1 MKRQNKILLT
11 IFLLICSIALTGCT
25 TSGEEIDQT
34 KSYSNVY
41 YSLNYPSEFEQ
52 VLVAHKNLFSQQ
64 ENQIEFDIQ
73 EYFHE
78 DTLDNLIGS
87 HGAEESLIDGTKWY
101 FIESET
107 RVWYLAK
114 KHGVLFQL
122 TFCDKTGEYDELKA
136 LSKQIVEAIKFKSFE
151 EMSFDSWNQ
160 YSSEN
165 ITVYYPDDSNILD
178 TVDEW
183 TEHRIEAFDYITN
196 YLDVEWTYDDIKIFV
211 FNSQDHGAQYGI
223 QLGFALGSEGQIYT
237 LDTQSYGHEL
247 AHCIS
252 AKLNNSNTI
261 ESSLIEEGF
270 AVFLDSG
277 GSDCHVLASE
287 IIKEQGS
294 KLDLLGDNFWENDKG
309 YPLGASFVQYLID
322 EYGLDL
328 FKEFYAQ
335 NTYDEKQSFVF
346 FYDKEGEVLIA
357 EWLEHIKN

>member
-1 MKRQNKILLT
+1 MGRQNKILLT
-11 IFLLICSIALTGCT
+11 IFLLICCVVFTSCT
-25 TSGEEIDQT
+25 TSGEEIEQT

-41 YSLNYPSEFEQ
+41 FSMNYPSEFEQ
-52 VLVAHKNLFSQQ
+52 ELVAHKNLFSQQ

-73 EYFHE
+73 EYFYE
-78 DTLDNLIGS
+78 DALDNIIRG

-101 FIESET
+101 LIESET

-122 TFCDKTGEYDELKA
+122 TFWDKTGEYDELKV
-136 LSKQIVEAIKFKSFE
+136 LSQQIVESIKFNDFE
-151 EMSFDSWNQ
+151 EMSFESWNQ
-160 YSSEN
+160 YSTEN
-165 ITVYYPDDSNILD
+165 ITVYYPDDSNIFG
-178 TVDEW
+178 TVQEW
-183 TEHRIEAFDYITN
+183 TEHRIEAFDRITN
-196 YLDVEWTYDDIKIFV
+196 YLNVEWAYGDINVFV
-211 FNSQDHGAQYGI
+211 FNSQEHGAQYGI
-223 QLGFALGSEGQIYT
+223 QLGYALGNINQIYT

-287 IIKEQGS
+287 IIKEQDS
-294 KLDLLGDNFWENDKG
+294 KPDLLGDKFWENDKG

-357 EWLEHIKN
+357 EWLECIKN